1 LEADFVRGRSAL
13 LALTAAVCALL
24 TACTDSPP
32 PPLVSAPPTTVTPTR
47 PTDPTQLVIG
57 VDSVKGGYNPHL
69 LANQTTV
76 TRALGELVL
85 PSVFHT
91 GSDGSPLLDTTLM
104 VSAEVTKASPYTV
117 TYTIKPQAAWGDGAP
132 IAAEDFAYLW
142 QNMRSQPGVVDA
154 AGYRLITG
162 VSARD
167 GGRVA
172 DVTFSQPYP
181 GWRSLFD
188 NLLPAHVLKDAPG
201 GWTGALSETFP
212 AAGGPFSIRNIDP
225 ERGEIILQRNDRYW
239 GQSTA
244 LQQIILRQA
253 GQADLIAALK
263 AGDDQLAVLNPGDS
277 TMHAL
282 TELGKAVTLT
292 TVPNP
297 VVVELLLRQ
306 SSPRLS
312 DPTLRAAVFA
322 AIDRDALITLGSG
335 GGPSATLRAD
345 SLVMAPS
352 QPGYKPS
359 IPAGVGAP
367 NHDAV
372 NQLLTQAGYTK
383 VNGAWLR
390 DGVPL
395 NLVIGAPNDRAPY
408 SQLAGVLQQQLSAAG
423 IGATILNT
431 SGDQLFGTV
440 LPATTTTAPTTT
452 TGTSPANDQGN
463 DTDSSVDIAVVPQAV
478 GGDPASVLAASFGCR
493 GTLPDGSTALPA
505 ANPAGFCDPGLQP
518 TVEAALTGAMSLSD
532 ALSTVEPA
540 LWQQHVAMPLFQL
553 SDVLATGSE
562 ITGVNGGPPLVGPF
576 AGAPTWR
583 RSVRR

>member
-1 LEADFVRGRSAL
+1 MRGRSVL
-13 LALTAAVCALL
+13 LAFAAAVSLL
-24 TACTDSPP
+24 TACTESPP
-32 PPLVSAPPTTVTPTR
+32 PPLVSAPPATVTPTHAA
-47 PTDPTQLVIG
+47 DPTQLVVG

-91 GSDGSPLLDTTLM
+91 GPDGSPLLDKTLM
-104 VSAEVTKASPYTV
+104 VSAEVTKANPYTV
-117 TYTIKPQAAWGDGAP
+117 TYTIQPQAAWGDGAP

-142 QNMRSQPGVVDA
+142 QNMRSQPGVVDP

-181 GWRSLFD
+181 GWRSLFND
-188 NLLPAHVLKDAPG
+188 LLPAHLLKDAPG
-201 GWTGALSETFP
+201 GWTGALSATFP
-212 AAGGPFSIRNIDP
+212 VAGGPFSIRDVDQD
-225 ERGEIILQRNDRYW
+225 RGEIVLQRNDRYW
-239 GQSTA
+239 GQSTK
-244 LQQIILRQA
+244 LQQLVLRQA
-253 GQADLIAALK
+253 GQADLISALK
-263 AGDDQLAVLNPGDS
+263 SGDDQLAVLGPSDS
-277 TMHAL
+277 TMRAL
-282 TELGKAVTLT
+282 TELGKAVQLT

-297 VVVELLLRQ
+297 VVVEVLLRQ

-322 AIDRDALITLGSG
+322 AIDRDTLISIGSA
-335 GGPSATLRAD
+335 GGPAAALRAD
-345 SLVMAPS
+345 SLTLAPS
-352 QPGYKPS
+352 QPGYRATV
-359 IPAGVGAP
+359 PAGVGTP
-367 NHDAV
+367 NPTTV
-372 NQLLTQAGYTK
+372 TQLLTQLGYTK
-383 VNGAWLR
+383 TNGSWIR

-408 SQLAGVLQQQLSAAG
+408 SQLAGVLQQQLMAAG

-440 LPATTTTAPTTT
+440 LPSTTTST
-452 TGTSPANDQGN
+452 TGASTSATPANDQGG
-463 DTDSSVDIAVVPQAV
+463 DAASAVDIAIVPQPV
-478 GGDPASVLAASFGCR
+478 GGDPASVLAAAFGCR
-493 GTLPDGSTALPA
+493 AALPDGTTALPA
-505 ANPAGFCDPGLQP
+505 ANPDGFCDHGLQP
-518 TVEAALTGAMSLSD
+518 TIDAALTGGMSLSD
-532 ALSTVEPA
+532 ALATVEPA
-540 LWQQHVAMPLFQL
+540 LWQEHVAMPLFQL
-553 SDVLATGSE
+553 ADVLATGPE

-583 RSVRR
+583 RSVRK

>member
-1 LEADFVRGRSAL
+1 MRGRSVL
-13 LALTAAVCALL
+13 LALAAAVSLL

-32 PPLVSAPPTTVTPTR
+32 PPLVSAPPTTVTPTH
-47 PTDPTQLVIG
+47 PTDPTQLVVG

-91 GSDGSPLLDTTLM
+91 GPDGSPVLDQTLM
-104 VSAEVTKASPYTV
+104 ASAEVTKVAPYTV
-117 TYTIKPQAAWGDGAP
+117 TYTIQPQAAWGDGAP

-142 QNMRSQPGVVDA
+142 QNMRSQPGVVDP

-181 GWRSLFD
+181 GWRSLFND
-188 NLLPAHVLKDAPG
+188 LMPAHLLKDAPG
-201 GWTGALSETFP
+201 GWTGALSTTYP
-212 AAGGPFSIRNIDP
+212 VAGGPFSVRDIDQ
-225 ERGEIILQRNDRYW
+225 ERGEILLQRNDRYW
-239 GQSTA
+239 GQSTK
-244 LQQIILRQA
+244 LQQVLLRQA
-253 GQADLIAALK
+253 GAADLVGALK
-263 AGDDQLAVLNPGDS
+263 AGDDQLAVLDPSDS
-277 TMHAL
+277 TMRAL
-282 TELGKAVTLT
+282 TELGKSAQLT

-297 VVVELLLRQ
+297 VVVQVLLRQ

-322 AIDRDALITLGSG
+322 AIDREALVSIGSA
-335 GGPSATLRAD
+335 GGPSAALRAD
-345 SLVMAPS
+345 SLVVAPS
-352 QPGYKPS
+352 QPGYQPT
-359 IPAGVGAP
+359 IPAGVGTP
-367 NHDAV
+367 NADTV
-372 NQLLTQAGYTK
+372 SQLLTQLGYTK
-383 VNGAWLR
+383 TNGSWVR

-408 SQLAGVLQQQLSAAG
+408 SQLAGVLQQQLMAAG

-440 LPATTTTAPTTT
+440 LPSTTTTTVTGSSATSASPTTDAGGDAAST
-452 TGTSPANDQGN
+452 
-463 DTDSSVDIAVVPQAV
+463 VDIAIVPQAV
-478 GGDPASVLAASFGCR
+478 SGDAASVLATSFGCR
-493 GTLPDGSTALPA
+493 GPLPDGTTALPA
-505 ANPAGFCDPGLQP
+505 ANPDGFCDHGLQP
-518 TVEAALTGAMSLSD
+518 TIDAALTGAMSLSD
-532 ALSTVEPA
+532 ALATVEPA
-540 LWQQHVAMPLFQL
+540 LWQQHVALPLFQL
-553 SDVLATGSE
+553 ADVLATGPE

-583 RSVRR
+583 RSVRK

>member
-1 LEADFVRGRSAL
+1 MRGRSVL
-13 LALTAAVCALL
+13 LALAAAVSVL

-32 PPLVSAPPTTVTPTR
+32 PPLVSAPPTTVTPTH
-47 PTDPTQLVIG
+47 PADPTQLVVG

-91 GSDGSPLLDTTLM
+91 GPDGSPLLDQTLM
-104 VSAEVTKASPYTV
+104 VSAEVTKAAPYTV
-117 TYTIKPQAAWGDGAP
+117 TYTIQPQAAWGDGAP

-142 QNMRSQPGVVDA
+142 QNMRSQPGVIDP

-181 GWRSLFD
+181 GWRTLFSD
-188 NLLPAHVLKDAPG
+188 LLPAHLFKDAPG
-201 GWTGALSETFP
+201 GWAAALSGESFP
-212 AAGGPFSIRNIDP
+212 AAGGPFSIRTIDQD
-225 ERGEIILQRNDRYW
+225 RGEIILQRNDRYW
-239 GQSTA
+239 GQSTK
-244 LQQIILRQA
+244 LQQIVLRQA
-253 GQADLIAALK
+253 GQADLYAALK
-263 AGDDQLAVLNPGDS
+263 SGDDQLAVLNPGDS
-277 TMHAL
+277 TMRAL
-282 TELGKAVTLT
+282 TELGKTVQLT

-297 VVVELLLRQ
+297 VVVQVLLRQ

-322 AIDRDALITLGSG
+322 AIDREALISIGSA
-335 GGPSATLRAD
+335 GGPSASMRAD
-345 SLVMAPS
+345 SLALAPS
-352 QPGYKPS
+352 QPGYKPT
-359 IPAGVGAP
+359 IPAGVGTP
-367 NHDAV
+367 NADTV
-372 NQLLTQAGYTK
+372 TQLLTQLGYTK
-383 VNGAWLR
+383 TNGSWIH

-408 SQLAGVLQQQLSAAG
+408 SQLAGVLQQQLMAAG
-423 IGATILNT
+423 IGATIMNT

-440 LPATTTTAPTTT
+440 LPSTTTSATG
-452 TGTSPANDQGN
+452 TGTSSATPANDQG
-463 DTDSSVDIAVVPQAV
+463 DASAVDIAIVPQPV

-493 GTLPDGSTALPA
+493 GALPDGTTALPA
-505 ANPAGFCDPGLQP
+505 ANPDGFCDRGLQP
-518 TVEAALTGAMSLSD
+518 TIDAALSGAMSLSD
-532 ALSTVEPA
+532 ALATVEPA

-553 SDVLATGSE
+553 ADVLATGPE

-576 AGAPTWR
+576 ADAPTWR
-583 RSVRR
+583 RSVRK

>member
-1 LEADFVRGRSAL
+1 MRGRSVL
-13 LALTAAVCALL
+13 LALAAAVSLL

-32 PPLVSAPPTTVTPTR
+32 PPLVSAPATTVTPTH
-47 PTDPTQLVIG
+47 PTDPTQLVVG

-76 TRALGELVL
+76 TRALGQLVL

-91 GSDGSPLLDTTLM
+91 GPDGSPLLDQTLM
-104 VSAEVTKASPYTV
+104 VSAEVTKAAPYTV
-117 TYTIKPQAAWGDGAP
+117 TYSIQPQAAWSDGAP

-142 QNMRSQPGVVDA
+142 QQMRSQPGVIDP

-188 NLLPAHVLKDAPG
+188 DLLPAHLFKDAPG
-201 GWTGALSETFP
+201 GWTAALSGESFP
-212 AAGGPFSIRNIDP
+212 AAGGPFSVRTIDQD
-225 ERGEIILQRNDRYW
+225 RGEILLQRNDRYW
-239 GQSTA
+239 GQSTK
-244 LQQIILRQA
+244 LQQIVLRQA
-253 GQADLIAALK
+253 GPADLVNALK
-263 AGDDQLAVLNPGDS
+263 SGDDQLAVLDPGDS
-277 TMHAL
+277 TMRAL
-282 TELGKAVTLT
+282 TELGKTVQLT

-297 VVVELLLRQ
+297 VVVQVLLRQ

-322 AIDRDALITLGSG
+322 AIDREALISIGSA
-335 GGPSATLRAD
+335 GGPSASLRAD
-345 SLVMAPS
+345 SLVLAPS
-352 QPGYKPS
+352 QPGYKPT
-359 IPAGVGAP
+359 IPAGVGTP
-367 NHDAV
+367 NADTV
-372 NQLLTQAGYTK
+372 TQLLTQLGYTK
-383 VNGAWLR
+383 TNGSWIR

-408 SQLAGVLQQQLSAAG
+408 SQLAGVLQQQLVAAG

-431 SGDQLFGTV
+431 SADQLFGTV
-440 LPATTTTAPTTT
+440 LPSTTTSA
-452 TGTSPANDQGN
+452 TGTSSATPANDQGG
-463 DTDSSVDIAVVPQAV
+463 DASAVDIAIVPQPV
-478 GGDPASVLAASFGCR
+478 GGDPASALAASFGCR
-493 GTLPDGSTALPA
+493 GALPDGTTALPA
-505 ANPAGFCDPGLQP
+505 ANPDGFCDHGLQP
-518 TVEAALTGAMSLSD
+518 TIDAALSGAMPLSD
-532 ALSTVEPA
+532 ALATVEPA

-553 SDVLATGSE
+553 ADVLATGPE

-583 RSVRR
+583 RSVRK

>member
-1 LEADFVRGRSAL
+1 VL
-13 LALTAAVCALL
+13 LALAAAVSVL

-32 PPLVSAPPTTVTPTR
+32 PPLVSAPPTTVTPTH
-47 PTDPTQLVIG
+47 PADPTQLVVG

-91 GSDGSPLLDTTLM
+91 GPDGSPLLDQTLM
-104 VSAEVTKASPYTV
+104 VSAEVTKAAPYTV
-117 TYTIKPQAAWGDGAP
+117 TYTIQPQAAWGDGAP

-142 QNMRSQPGVVDA
+142 QNMRSQPGVIDP

-181 GWRSLFD
+181 GWRTLFSD
-188 NLLPAHVLKDAPG
+188 LLPAHLFKDAPG
-201 GWTGALSETFP
+201 GWAAALSGESFP
-212 AAGGPFSIRNIDP
+212 AAGGPFSIRTIDQD
-225 ERGEIILQRNDRYW
+225 RGEIILQRNDRYW
-239 GQSTA
+239 GQSTK
-244 LQQIILRQA
+244 LQQIVLRQA
-253 GQADLIAALK
+253 GQADLYAALK
-263 AGDDQLAVLNPGDS
+263 SGDDQLAVLNPGDS
-277 TMHAL
+277 TMRAL
-282 TELGKAVTLT
+282 TELGKTVQLT

-297 VVVELLLRQ
+297 VVVQVLLRQ

-322 AIDRDALITLGSG
+322 AIDREALISIGSA
-335 GGPSATLRAD
+335 GGPSASMRAD
-345 SLVMAPS
+345 SLALAPS
-352 QPGYKPS
+352 QPGYKPT
-359 IPAGVGAP
+359 IPAGVGTP
-367 NHDAV
+367 NADTV
-372 NQLLTQAGYTK
+372 TQLLTQLGYTK
-383 VNGAWLR
+383 TNGSWIH

-408 SQLAGVLQQQLSAAG
+408 SQLAGVLQQQLMAAG
-423 IGATILNT
+423 IGATIMNT

-440 LPATTTTAPTTT
+440 LPSTTTSATG
-452 TGTSPANDQGN
+452 TGTSSATPANDQG
-463 DTDSSVDIAVVPQAV
+463 DASAVDIAIVPQPV

-493 GTLPDGSTALPA
+493 GALPDGTTALPA
-505 ANPAGFCDPGLQP
+505 ANPDGFCDHGLQP
-518 TVEAALTGAMSLSD
+518 TIDAALSGAMSLSD
-532 ALSTVEPA
+532 ALATVEPA

-553 SDVLATGSE
+553 ADVLATGPE

-576 AGAPTWR
+576 ADAPTWR
-583 RSVRR
+583 RSVRK

>member
-1 LEADFVRGRSAL
+1 VRGRPAL
-13 LALTAAVCALL
+13 LALGAAVCALL

-32 PPLVSAPPTTVTPTR
+32 PPLVNAPSTSVTPTH
-47 PTDPTQLVIG
+47 PADPTLLVVG
-57 VDSVKGGYNPHL
+57 VDSVKGGFNPHL

-76 TRALGELVL
+76 TQALGELVL

-91 GSDGSPLLDTTLM
+91 GSDGSPRLDTTLM
-104 VSAEVTKASPYTV
+104 ASAEVTKADPYTV
-117 TYTIKPQAAWGDGAP
+117 TYTIQPQAAWGDGAP

-142 QNMRSQPGVVDA
+142 QNMRSQPGVVDP

-181 GWRSLFD
+181 GWRTLFND
-188 NLLPAHVLKDAPG
+188 LLPAHVLKDAPG
-201 GWTGALSETFP
+201 GWAGALSEAFP
-212 AAGGPFSIRNIDP
+212 AAGGPFSIRSIDP
-225 ERGEIILQRNDRYW
+225 ERGEIVLQRNDRYW
-239 GQSTA
+239 GTSTK
-244 LQQIILRQA
+244 LQQIVLRQA
-253 GQADLIAALK
+253 APADVYNALK
-263 AGDDQLAVLNPGDS
+263 AGDDQLAVIDPSDS
-277 TMHAL
+277 TMRAL
-282 TELGKAVTLT
+282 GELGKTVQLT

-297 VVVELLLRQ
+297 VVVQILLRQ
-306 SSPRLS
+306 TSSTLS
-312 DPTLRAAVFA
+312 DPTLRAAVFDS
-322 AIDRDALITLGSG
+322 IDRDALIALGSN
-335 GGPSATLRAD
+335 GGPSVSMRAD

-359 IPAGVGAP
+359 IPPGVGTP
-367 NHDAV
+367 HPDAV

-383 VNGAWLR
+383 TNGTWVR

-408 SQLAGVLQQQLSAAG
+408 AQLAGVLQQQLVAAG
-423 IGATILNT
+423 FGATIMNT
-431 SGDQLFGTV
+431 SGDQLFGQV
-440 LPATTTTAPTTT
+440 LPTTT
-452 TGTSPANDQGN
+452 TTTPPTTTSATQATDQTG
-463 DTDSSVDIAVVPQAV
+463 DAASTVDIAVVPQAV
-478 GGDPASVLAASFGCR
+478 GGDAATVLAASFGCR
-493 GTLPDGSTALPA
+493 GALPDGTTALPA
-505 ANPAGFCDPGLQP
+505 ANPAGFCDRGLQP
-518 TVEAALTGAMSLSD
+518 TIDT
-532 ALSTVEPA
+532 ALSGGMPLGTALATVEPS

-553 SDVLATGSE
+553 SDVLATGSD

>member
-1 LEADFVRGRSAL
+1 MRGRSAL
-13 LALTAAVCALL
+13 LALAAACCALV

-47 PTDPTQLVIG
+47 PTDPTQLVVG
-57 VDSVKGGYNPHL
+57 VDSVKGGFNPHL

-91 GSDGSPLLDTTLM
+91 GPDGSPLLDKTLM
-104 VSAEVTKASPYTV
+104 VSAEVTKANPYTV
-117 TYTIKPQAAWGDGAP
+117 TYTIQPQAAWGDGAP

-142 QNMRSQPGVVDA
+142 QNMRSQPGVIDP
-154 AGYRLITG
+154 AGYRLISG

-181 GWRSLFD
+181 GWRSLFSD
-188 NLLPAHVLKDAPG
+188 LLPAHVLKDAPG

-225 ERGEIILQRNDRYW
+225 ERGEIVLQRNDRYW
-239 GQSTA
+239 GASTK
-244 LQQIILRQA
+244 LQQIVLRQA
-253 GQADLIAALK
+253 GPADLVSALK
-263 AGDDQLAVLNPGDS
+263 TGDDQLAVLNPSDS
-277 TMHAL
+277 TSKAL
-282 TELGKAVTLT
+282 TELGKAVNLT

-297 VVVELLLRQ
+297 VVVEVLLRQ
-306 SSPRLS
+306 GGARLS

-322 AIDRDALITLGSG
+322 AIDREALITLGTG
-335 GGPSATLRAD
+335 GGPSASLRAD
-345 SLVMAPS
+345 SLVLAPS
-352 QPGYKPS
+352 QPGYKPT

-367 NHDAV
+367 NHDLV

-383 VNGAWLR
+383 TNGSWLK

-440 LPATTTTAPTTT
+440 LPATTTTTPTTT
-452 TGTSPANDQGN
+452 TGTAPADNQGS
-463 DTDSSVDIAVVPQAV
+463 DGDSSVDIGIVPQAV

-493 GTLPDGSTALPA
+493 GPLPDGGTALPA
-505 ANPAGFCDPGLQP
+505 ANPDGFCDHGLQP
-518 TVEAALTGAMSLSD
+518 TVEAALTGALSLSD
-532 ALSTVEPA
+532 ALATVEPA
-540 LWQQHVAMPLFQL
+540 LWSQHVAMPLFQL
-553 SDVLATGSE
+553 ADVLATGSE

>member
-1 LEADFVRGRSAL
+1 MRGRSAL

-47 PTDPTQLVIG
+47 PTDPTQLVVG

-69 LANQTTV
+69 IANQTTV

-91 GSDGSPLLDTTLM
+91 GVDGSPLLDRTLM
-104 VSAEVTKASPYTV
+104 VSAEVTKANPYTV
-117 TYTIKPQAAWGDGAP
+117 TYTIQPQAAWGDGAP

-142 QNMRSQPGVVDA
+142 QNMRSQPGVVDP

-181 GWRSLFD
+181 GWRSLFND
-188 NLLPAHVLKDAPG
+188 LLPAHVLKDAPG

-212 AAGGPFSIRNIDP
+212 AAGGPFSIRNIDQD
-225 ERGEIILQRNDRYW
+225 RGEILLQRNDRYW
-239 GQSTA
+239 GQSTK
-244 LQQIILRQA
+244 LQQIVLRQA
-253 GQADLIAALK
+253 GPADLVGALK
-263 AGDDQLAVLNPGDS
+263 SADDQLAVLDPGDS
-277 TMHAL
+277 TMRAL
-282 TELGKAVTLT
+282 NELGKSVTLT

-297 VVVELLLRQ
+297 VVVEVLLRQ
-306 SSPRLS
+306 TAPRLS

-322 AIDRDALITLGSG
+322 AIDRDALISIGSG
-335 GGPSATLRAD
+335 GGPSASLRAD
-345 SLVMAPS
+345 SLVLAPS

-359 IPAGVGAP
+359 IPAGVGTP
-367 NHDAV
+367 NHDLV

-383 VNGAWLR
+383 TNGSWIR

-408 SQLAGVLQQQLSAAG
+408 SQLAGVLQQQLEAAG

-431 SGDQLFGTV
+431 SGDQLFGQV
-440 LPATTTTAPTTT
+440 LPATTTTTPTVTTT
-452 TGTSPANDQGN
+452 TSPANDQGGDPVN
-463 DTDSSVDIAVVPQAV
+463 SVDVAIVPQAV
-478 GGDPASVLAASFGCR
+478 GG
-493 GTLPDGSTALPA
+493 
-505 ANPAGFCDPGLQP
+505 
-518 TVEAALTGAMSLSD
+518 
-532 ALSTVEPA
+532 
-540 LWQQHVAMPLFQL
+540 
-553 SDVLATGSE
+553 
-562 ITGVNGGPPLVGPF
+562 
-576 AGAPTWR
+576 
-583 RSVRR
+583 

>member
-1 LEADFVRGRSAL
+1 VL
-13 LALTAAVCALL
+13 LAVTAVACALL

-32 PPLVSAPPTTVTPTR
+32 PPLVSAAPATVTPTH
-47 PTDPTQLVIG
+47 PADPTLLVVG

-91 GSDGSPLLDTTLM
+91 GPDGSPRLDTTLM
-104 VSAEVTKASPYTV
+104 VSAEVTKADPYTV
-117 TYTIKPQAAWGDGAP
+117 TYTIQPQAAWGDGAP

-142 QNMRSQPGVVDA
+142 QNMRSQPGVVDP

-172 DVTFSQPYP
+172 DVTFSRPYP
-181 GWRSLFD
+181 GWRSLFND
-188 NLLPAHVLKDAPG
+188 LLPAHVLKDAPG
-201 GWTGALSETFP
+201 GWTGALSDTFP
-212 AAGGPFSIRNIDP
+212 AAGGPFSIRNIDQ
-225 ERGEIILQRNDRYW
+225 ERGEIVLQRNDRYW
-239 GQSTA
+239 GQSTK
-244 LQQIILRQA
+244 LQQLVLRQA
-253 GQADLIAALK
+253 GPSDLVSALK
-263 AGDDQLAVLNPGDS
+263 SGDDQLAVLDPSDS

-282 TELGKAVTLT
+282 TELGKTVGLT
-292 TVPNP
+292 TVPSP
-297 VVVELLLRQ
+297 VVVEVLLRQ
-306 SSPRLS
+306 SSARLS

-322 AIDRDALITLGSG
+322 AIDREALITIGSG
-335 GGPSATLRAD
+335 GGPSAALRAD
-345 SLVMAPS
+345 SLALAPS

-359 IPAGVGAP
+359 IPAGAGTP
-367 NHDAV
+367 NPDTV
-372 NQLLTQAGYTK
+372 NLMFSRLGYVKT
-383 VNGAWLR
+383 NGVWLK

-408 SQLAGVLQQQLSAAG
+408 SQLAGVLQQQLESAG

-440 LPATTTTAPTTT
+440 LPATTTSAGATSTTAT
-452 TGTSPANDQGN
+452 PANDQGG
-463 DTDSSVDIAVVPQAV
+463 DTDSSVDIAIVPQAV

-493 GTLPDGSTALPA
+493 GPLPDGTTALPA
-505 ANPAGFCDPGLQP
+505 ANPDGFCDHGLQP
-518 TVEAALTGAMSLSD
+518 TIDAALTGAMSLSD
-532 ALSTVEPA
+532 ALATVEPV

-553 SDVLATGSE
+553 ADVLATGSE

-576 AGAPTWR
+576 ADAPTWR
-583 RSVRR
+583 RTVRK